1 MSGSVAGETNSSAD
15 SPALYVMRKLPHVT
29 ALFWVTKTV
38 ATTLGEAAGD
48 FFSQTLRLGNLLS
61 TVILLSVF
69 LAVVVFQLR
78 GRCFHAAVFWT
89 AIA

>member
-1 MSGSVAGETNSSAD
+1 MSGFVAGETNSSAD

-48 FFSQTLRLGNLLS
+48 FFS
-61 TVILLSVF
+61 
-69 LAVVVFQLR
+69 
-78 GRCFHAAVFWT
+78 
-89 AIA
+89 